1 MRTIINFI
9 FMDTKLT
16 LKLDKK
22 VIEKAK
28 IYAASQNI
36 SLSWMIENYL
46 KAITSTENNA
56 AINEI
61 EISDFVK
68 SLSIGNNKIPA
79 DFDYKKDRQNYLI
92 EKYK

>member
-1 MRTIINFI
+1 
-9 FMDTKLT
+9 MDTKLT

-28 IYAASQNI
+28 IYASSQNI
-36 SLSWMIENYL
+36 SLLWMIENYL

-68 SLSIGNNKIPA
+68 SLSIVSNKIKA